1 MKGGIGLNISF
12 VVSQM
17 DSNTITEIKL
27 MQLLNEAYQQGY
39 EDGKTDGKIA
49 MLDIIGRMTTK
60 ANEMEE
66 V

>member
-1 MKGGIGLNISF
+1 MEGGIGLNISF